1 MPSRLKFVVF
11 LFSLLAL
18 PMPARSAELATFLC
32 CVTPWRPGQGIR
44 RIFGWR
50 IAAALLFA
58 GLAACTLGPTVP
70 LPTVESVDLA
80 RYMGEWY
87 EIALL
92 PNRFQSMCAGDT
104 QASYRLDGD
113 VVRVRNR
120 CRKMDGGIE
129 EVNGIA
135 KVVEGSHNSKLR
147 VSFFR
152 PFYGDYWI
160 LALDPDYRWVLVG
173 EASRRYGWVLSRTPT
188 LDNTSL
194 QLALD
199 KAATLGFD
207 REAFRRTPQI
217 EPLD

>member
-1 MPSRLKFVVF
+1 MTIF
-11 LFSLLAL
+11 L
-18 PMPARSAELATFLC
+18 
-32 CVTPWRPGQGIR
+32 
-44 RIFGWR
+44 RICK

-58 GLAACTLGPTVP
+58 GFAGCALPPTMP

-87 EIALL
+87 EIAML
-92 PNRFQSMCAGDT
+92 PNSFQSMCVADT

-120 CRKMDGGIE
+120 CRKADGGTE
-129 EVNGIA
+129 EANGIA
-135 KVVEGSHNSKLR
+135 KVVEGSRNTKLR

-173 EASRRYGWVLSRTPT
+173 EPSRRYGWVLSRTPS
-188 LDNTSL
+188 LDDATIQIS
-194 QLALD
+194 LD
-199 KAATLGFD
+199 KAAALGFD

-217 EPLD
+217 KPLD